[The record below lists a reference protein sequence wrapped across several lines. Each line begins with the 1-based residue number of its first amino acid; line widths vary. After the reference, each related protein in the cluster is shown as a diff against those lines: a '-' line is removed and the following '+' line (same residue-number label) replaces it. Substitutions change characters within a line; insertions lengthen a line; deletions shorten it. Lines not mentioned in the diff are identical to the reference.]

1 MAWVYTAIMK
11 KNNWYDNQEFDAN
24 KRLNLALHMR
34 DKAMLR
40 PTNVLGQ
47 ATLNDNSALCG
58 PGYESI
64 PAPTTDP
71 SRPRAKACCYGRG
84 LPEGSEGTLVV
95 IFRDNTWIEYEDVD
109 VDTWEGL
116 KTSGSTGSYLAE
128 SGLDGRPSGTTSYG
142 QLPRK

>member
-1 MAWVYTAIMK
+1 MK
-11 KNNWYDNQEFDAN
+11 RNNWYDDQEFNAN

-34 DKAMLR
+34 DRAMLR

-64 PAPTTDP
+64 PAPTTDA

-95 IFRDNTWIEYEDVD
+95 IFRDNTWIMYEDVD
-109 VDTWEGL
+109 QDTWDDL
-116 KTSGSTGSYLAE
+116 KTSGSTGSFLAE
-128 SGLDGRPSGTTSYG
+128 SGLDGRPSPGTTSYG
-142 QLPRK
+142 ELPRK